1 MQIQIHT
8 HQFDLTD
15 AIKGYIE
22 QRAAFA
28 LGWNPDGLLKINLR
42 LADSN
47 GSRGAMDKCCQI
59 TLRFKGKKD
68 LVVEDTQ
75 TDLYLAIDRA
85 LERASRSLAR
95 QLARQQEI
103 HHQRFPLVNDKQDA
117 KSVRLL

>member
-47 GSRGAMDKCCQI
+47 GSRGSMDKSCQVV
-59 TLRFKGKKD
+59 LRFKGKKD

-95 QLARQQEI
+95 QLTRYREI

-117 KSVRLL
+117 ESVRLL

>member
-15 AIKGYIE
+15 AVKEYIE

-42 LADSN
+42 FADGN
-47 GSRGAMDKCCQI
+47 GSRGGLDKSCQVI
-59 TLRFKGKKD
+59 LRFKGKKD
-68 LVVEDTQ
+68 LVVEDIQ

-85 LERASRSLAR
+85 LERASRSVAR
-95 QLARQQEI
+95 QL
-103 HHQRFPLVNDKQDA
+103 
-117 KSVRLL
+117 KSENSSAISAGE